1 VVTKQVAY
9 ISWNSALFRISPLL
23 EKMHGYL
30 IPADLKKASLNHVV
44 ESKAKILARMNRGE
58 LETKDFCSYIF
69 KLKEEVGLN
78 EWHITAYSNAFII
91 AGSETTATAMSALTY
106 WLCRTPR
113 VYNKLK
119 DEVRSRFKTSSEI
132 NSRSATFPY
141 LTAVIHE
148 MLRIFPPI
156 PIGMQR
162 ITPKGGAMVSG
173 VFVPEGVSP
182 CSYSI
187 WG

>member
-1 VVTKQVAY
+1 VTKQVAF
-9 ISWNSALFRISPLL
+9 IGWDCAIFRISPLL
-23 EKMHGYL
+23 GKRAGYFM
-30 IPADLKKASLNHVV
+30 PADIKKASLNHVA

-58 LETKDFCSYIF
+58 RETKDFCSYIF
-69 KLKEEVGLN
+69 KLKEEMGLN
-78 EWHITAYSNAFII
+78 EWDMTAYSNTFII

-113 VYNKLK
+113 VYDKLK
-119 DEVRSRFKTSSEI
+119 EEVRSRFKNSSEI
-132 NSRSATFPY
+132 TSLSATFPY

-148 MLRIFPPI
+148 NLRIFPPI